1 MVDTELILLG
11 VVGIVFI
18 FGLIIILTKRK
29 KPKLKPSSSP
39 SSTPSVVEKPKSEWS
54 SFEHPA
60 PKEGEKTQYVVG
72 ADIGHTEITK
82 KFNFSL
88 DALMITCVLAGF
100 LALLYAY
107 INPKAAVVSILVGGL
122 LFIPIGAMVGVMF
135 SGNFRVKI
143 LKRLTRRNYGYVRFL
158 SSNRLIKTVV
168 ANLDKDVVKFG
179 DGIYLIDK
187 QSIKREGE
195 DTPSSDVID
204 ESKIKFEE
212 GISTIYY
219 DIDDI
224 MPIDFDTSRKNPLA
238 QEDKFR
244 LPTQVSATLNKE
256 IAVEKAK
263 AMKAFKTQQNVLMIA
278 MLAMIVLTL
287 YFSYSI
293 YANNKKLVDTIG
305 SVRASMDILR
315 TEFITRFPAIT
326 NATQPAVI
334 PT

>member
-1 MVDTELILLG
+1 MDTELILLG
-11 VVGIVFI
+11 IVGIVFI

-29 KPKLKPSSSP
+29 KPKLKSSSSP

>member
-1 MVDTELILLG
+1 MLG

-29 KPKLKPSSSP
+29 KPKPSSSP
-39 SSTPSVVEKPKSEWS
+39 SSTPSVPDKPKSEWS

-60 PKEGEKTQYVVG
+60 PKESEKSQYVVG
-72 ADIGHTEITK
+72 ADIGHTAVTK
-82 KFNFSL
+82 KFSFSL
-88 DALMITCVLAGF
+88 DALMITCALAGF
-100 LALLYAY
+100 LALIYTY
-107 INPKAAVVSILVGGL
+107 INPKAAFISILVGGL
-122 LFIPIGAMVGVMF
+122 LFVPIGAMVGVMF